1 MRKLITLMC
10 AILISSMSYAQK
22 NEIKALEKAL
32 KSNNFAAAKTSVASA
47 DALIGNMDDKTKA
60 KFYFLKAQALY
71 ASGAGTND
79 DISKAIKSLDDLK
92 DLESKVG
99 KLKYTEEANTIKA
112 SMLQNFLQRADKALT
127 NKNYLIASKNFETA
141 YKLSPKDTTYLYYA
155 ASTAVNAQDYE
166 TSLAQY
172 LQLKNMGYT
181 GIKTN
186 YLATNKETGVEEN
199 FSDKKTRDIAIVSKT
214 YINPRVEL
222 SKSKSAEII
231 KNIALIYVAQ
241 NENEKAI
248 AAMADARKENPN
260 DLGLIL
266 SEANVQL
273 KMGNRDKFKDLMEI
287 ATTMDPENAE
297 LQFNLG
303 ALAAEGGNV
312 DSAKKYYKK
321 AIELDP
327 NYADAYTNMAVA
339 ILNGEL
345 AIVEE
350 MNGLGS
356 SSADNERYDTL
367 LEKRKGLYS
376 EAIPFLEKALELNKT
391 NVEAARTLMNIYSTL
406 GETDKFKAMK
416 AKVAELDAKAS
427 GN

>member
-1 MRKLITLMC
+1 
-10 AILISSMSYAQK
+10 
-22 NEIKALEKAL
+22 
-32 KSNNFAAAKTSVASA
+32 
-47 DALIGNMDDKTKA
+47 
-60 KFYFLKAQALY
+60 
-71 ASGAGTND
+71 
-79 DISKAIKSLDDLK
+79 
-92 DLESKVG
+92 
-99 KLKYTEEANTIKA
+99 
-112 SMLQNFLQRADKALT
+112 
-127 NKNYLIASKNFETA
+127 
-141 YKLSPKDTTYLYYA
+141 
-155 ASTAVNAQDYE
+155 
-166 TSLAQY
+166 
-172 LQLKNMGYT
+172 MGYT

-186 YLATNKETGVEEN
+186 YIATNKETGVEEN
-199 FSDKKTRDIAIVSKT
+199 FSDKKTRDLAVVSKA
-214 YINPRVEL
+214 YINPKSEL

-248 AAMADARKENPN
+248 AAMTDARKENPN

-266 SEANVQL
+266 SEANVHL

-303 ALAAEGGNV
+303 ALAAEGGNIEG
-312 DSAKKYYKK
+312 AKKYYEK
-321 AIELDP
+321 AIALDP
-327 NYADAYTNMAVA
+327 NYTDAYTNMAVA
-339 ILNGEL
+339 ILSGEQE
-345 AIVEE
+345 IVDE

-356 SSADNERYDTL
+356 SSADNARYDTL

-391 NVEAARTLMNIYSTL
+391 NIEAARTLMNIYSTL

-416 AKVAELDAKAS
+416 VKVAELDAKAS